1 MDKFCTR
8 TFLFGL
14 KVFHFGIMVI
24 LLIIYVNT
32 EHDIKKKNQSTSAT
46 VCQIQSTES
55 PST

>member
-8 TFLFGL
+8 TFLFGS
-14 KVFHFGIMVI
+14 KVVHFGIMVI
-24 LLIIYVNT
+24 LLIIYINK
-32 EHDIKKKNQSTSAT
+32 EHDIKKQNTSAA

>member
-1 MDKFCTR
+1 MDEFCTQ

-14 KVFHFGIMVI
+14 KVVHFGIMVI

-32 EHDIKKKNQSTSAT
+32 EHDIKNQSTSAT